1 MSGNFKSDFDWQMQ
15 HLSKVNEIFGTLPGR
30 LFTQARVAPR
40 EADIKRNTDLMII
53 PYSGYDVACR
63 LRRPHR
69 FYFDRWG
76 LQFTIRSK
84 RETGA
89 ETELSKLKRGLG
101 DWFFYGFIEETWM
114 P

>member
-1 MSGNFKSDFDWQMQ
+1 MSFDSNFKWQMQ
-15 HLSKVNEIFGTLPGR
+15 HVPKVAAILGELPNR

-40 EADIKRNTDLMII
+40 EADIKRNTDLMIL
-53 PYSGYDVACR
+53 PYGGKDVALR
-63 LRRPHR
+63 LRRPGKA
-69 FYFDRWG
+69 YFDRYG

-84 RETGA
+84 LDSGA

-101 DWFFYGFIEETWM
+101 DWFFYGHIEETWT